1 MRFIEVFEPEDL
13 RRWFAGGY
21 HRGIFDNNVIQNVT
35 EMVKSGLS
43 NISDT
48 LNLKKNWLDYLP
60 YLMSAVAA
68 VFPELSPALPMIE

>member
-48 LNLKKNWLDYLP
+48 LNLKKNW
-60 YLMSAVAA
+60 
-68 VFPELSPALPMIE
+68 